1 MGQYGNQPDFVT
13 RAAVVAPSNTIDETT
28 NLSSAALYV
37 GTGGDITVIMTGVV
51 GAAGSGPP
59 IAGQAIVFKNV
70 PSGTYLPVIVDYVLI
85 TAVGGAADIVACY

>member
-13 RAAVVAPSNTIDETT
+13 KAAVVAPSNTIDGTT
-28 NLSSAALYV
+28 NLDSAALYV
-37 GTGGDITVIMTGVV
+37 GTGGDITVIIAGTVAV
-51 GAAGSGPP
+51 AGSGLP

-70 PSGTYLPVIVDYVLI
+70 PNGTYLPIIVDYVLI

>member
-13 RAAVVAPSNTIDETT
+13 RAAVVTPSNTIDGTT
-28 NLSSAALYV
+28 NLESAALYV
-37 GTGGDITVIMTGVV
+37 GTGGDVTAIMTGETA
-51 GAAGSGPP
+51 AAGSGFP

-70 PSGTYLPVIVDYVLI
+70 PNGTYLPVIVDYVLV